1 MCSSSFGSPINV
13 IPFKDIT
20 RLVKEGVNE
29 LWMIFVP
36 KSKVDDV
43 PGILLR
49 NEILVIISDN
59 LMHHFLLQDDLL

>member
-13 IPFKDIT
+13 IPFKYIT
-20 RLVKEGVNE
+20 RLGKEGVNE

-43 PGILLR
+43 PGILLW
-49 NEILVIISDN
+49 NKILVIVSD
-59 LMHHFLLQDDLL
+59 LIHHFLLQDDLL